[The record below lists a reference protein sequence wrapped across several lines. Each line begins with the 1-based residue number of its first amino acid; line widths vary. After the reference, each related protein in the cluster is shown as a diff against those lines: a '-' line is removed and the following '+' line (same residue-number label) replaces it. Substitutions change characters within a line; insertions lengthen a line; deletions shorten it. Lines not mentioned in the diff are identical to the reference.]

1 MSPQSPPRMLLLWYL
16 IPCWPHSSQ
25 TIYSLFQGRLPII
38 FQVDA
43 SGLHQI
49 FKKYIESILPYI
61 YGLQPDWFIIKVGL
75 SGHLAPERGDDYSL
89 PHNWI
94 QRQFFIGFRTC
105 SLENV
110 TKMDI
115 YWGLYRINILVF
127 FTSLLIFFPCLKVGR
142 GLHGMGRFLPFV
154 TWSRNQKSK
163 NHCTDVIFRFQS
175 TCN

>member
-94 QRQFFIGFRTC
+94 QRQFFNRVSDVFLGKCDKNGHLLGFV
-105 SLENV
+105 SHKYFGFFYLF
-110 TKMDI
+110 
-115 YWGLYRINILVF
+115 INIFSLFKSRKGVTRYGSFFAICNLV
-127 FTSLLIFFPCLKVGR
+127 K
-142 GLHGMGRFLPFV
+142 
-154 TWSRNQKSK
+154 KSK
-163 NHCTDVIFRFQS
+163 IKKS
-175 TCN
+175 LYGCNIQVSVHL